1 MGQEVL
7 AYIRHG
13 IGDAGKEVCC
23 CMDSCDGNSQHNR
36 GGYTK
41 DSVLFVR
48 GSAQGIWRL

>member
-23 CMDSCDGNSQHNR
+23 CRQEGIFGKFGKAFFVVVNAAFGN
-36 GGYTK
+36 T
-41 DSVLFVR
+41 
-48 GSAQGIWRL
+48 GICQSLWR